1 MDGLGDFLGS
11 SDLTLQETRY
21 GQGDG
26 VEISKILPR
35 RNKLE
40 IETKTIANVDLV
52 PWVKQST
59 TVAGSNVLK
68 SDIINIV
75 WIRRNFEYDA
85 RTCNITKCNQEQL
98 LDHLGLRKVF
108 QLVPDRGF
116 ISLQESKQQPM
127 RKQSFALSVSTGFV
141 LAWTYDLIE
150 GRTDAICWG
159 DDIYDPAPRI
169 RNVMQS
175 QQSLTSHP
183 MFLRFVAA
191 VVVLSQSIQDSL
203 KSTREAINQVESRT
217 QHSPFGTTR
226 TAVGS
231 YASLSARMSAEAT
244 SLATL
249 ERDSTILREILE
261 SLTGYQWPHS
271 IQQSQGMEKTIEDLE
286 SCVRILVE
294 RLNAQELQLRY
305 LLRRANIQLTAV
317 SNVQR
322 VLSYRN
328 QVGINSQS
336 SYSLVSMITRLH
348 AHVSPALQPDH

>member
-26 VEISKILPR
+26 VEISKILSR

-40 IETKTIANVDLV
+40 VETRTIANVDLV
-52 PWVKQST
+52 PWMKQCT
-59 TVAGSNVLK
+59 TVAGGNSLT
-68 SDIINIV
+68 SGTINIV

-85 RTCNITKCNQEQL
+85 RTCNITKSNQEQL

-116 ISLQESKQQPM
+116 ISLQGSKQHST
-127 RKQSFALSVSTGFV
+127 RKQSFALSISTGFV

-150 GRTDAICWG
+150 GRSEAICWG

-183 MFLRFVAA
+183 MFLGFVAA
-191 VVVLSQSIQDSL
+191 VVLSQSIQDSL

-217 QHSPFGTTR
+217 QHSPFGATR

-249 ERDSTILREILE
+249 ERDTTILREVLE
-261 SLTGYQWPHS
+261 SLTGYHWPHG
-271 IQQSQGMEKTIEDLE
+271 IQQPQSAEKTIEDLE
-286 SCVRILVE
+286 ACVRILIK

-317 SNVQR
+317 SNVQ
-322 VLSYRN
+322 
-328 QVGINSQS
+328 
-336 SYSLVSMITRLH
+336 
-348 AHVSPALQPDH
+348 